1 MNAFAGQIESSFRM
15 NDITQISGLKH
26 SDHNF
31 EVVGEFFK
39 FQTRG
44 QVGQYTMI
52 IFEHRWA
59 TVQKAWGGG
68 GTVLDISLSHSELYS
83 FYCLSGSLK
92 FTYIY

>member
-59 TVQKAWGGG
+59 TVQKAWGVEGG
-68 GTVLDISLSHSELYS
+68 QSWIYHLVTQNCTHSIVCQEV
-83 FYCLSGSLK
+83 
-92 FTYIY
+92 